1 VPQTGFSYFE
11 DIMDDITN
19 AAERFNGSIHVPV
32 LVIIE
37 QFALPRSCI
46 LAILRREL
54 PEFEILDMA
63 TTQSLDCTSARDV
76 RLVMLSIG
84 EKLIDDP
91 SVQNEL
97 ALVAECCPNASIA
110 ILSNHDDE
118 ATALAAMQ
126 RGVRA
131 FIPTSLLIE
140 VAVAGLRLV
149 LAGGV
154 YRPLP
159 IVGLTKTGSLE
170 QPYPRG
176 FASKYLAQD
185 GARGG
190 ADRHM
195 IDFTPREQQVLA
207 ELELGLPNKLIAAK
221 LNLSENTVKMHIQHI
236 MRKCAARNRTE
247 AVLRWS
253 GRLSGHGR
261 DSNPGA
267 PFDS

>member
-1 VPQTGFSYFE
+1 
-11 DIMDDITN
+11 MDDTTN
-19 AAERFNGSIHVPV
+19 GDGSIHVPV

-37 QFALPRSCI
+37 QFALPRTCI
-46 LAILRREL
+46 LAVLRREL

-63 TTQSLDCTSARDV
+63 TTQSLDCASARNV

-84 EKLIDDP
+84 DRPIDDP
-91 SVQNEL
+91 CVEDDL
-97 ALVAECCPNASIA
+97 VLVAEYCPNASIA

-126 RGVRA
+126 RGVRG

-159 IVGLTKTGSLE
+159 IIGLNKAPGYE
-170 QPYPRG
+170 QSGPRG
-176 FASKYLAQD
+176 FAPTYLAHT

-190 ADRHM
+190 ADRNMH
-195 IDFTPREQQVLA
+195 DFTPREEQVLA
-207 ELELGLPNKLIAAK
+207 ELKLGLPNKLIAAK
-221 LNLSENTVKMHIQHI
+221 LNLSENTVKMHVHHI

-247 AVLRWS
+247 AVLRWA
-253 GRLSGHGR
+253 GRLSAPIR
-261 DSNPGA
+261 DRDPGTLN
-267 PFDS
+267 S

>member
-1 VPQTGFSYFE
+1 
-11 DIMDDITN
+11 MDDITSVD
-19 AAERFNGSIHVPV
+19 GSIHVPV

-37 QFALPRSCI
+37 QFALPRTCI

-63 TTQSLDCTSARDV
+63 TTQSLDCVSPRDV

-84 EKLIDDP
+84 DKPLDDP
-91 SVQNEL
+91 SVEDDL

-126 RGVRA
+126 RGVRG
-131 FIPTSLLIE
+131 FIPSSLLIE

-159 IVGLTKTGSLE
+159 IVELNKAPGSE
-170 QPYPRG
+170 QSYPRS
-176 FASKYLAQD
+176 FASAYLAHTD
-185 GARGG
+185 GRSG
-190 ADRHM
+190 ADRS
-195 IDFTPREQQVLA
+195 ISDFTPREQQVLA
-207 ELELGLPNKLIAAK
+207 ELELGLPNKLIAARLK
-221 LNLSENTVKMHIQHI
+221 LSENTVKMHIHNI

-253 GRLSGHGR
+253 GRLSASVPES
-261 DSNPGA
+261 DPGA
-267 PFDS
+267 LSS